1 MSNEDGKSH
10 GGVAMSSAETAV
22 DIMSVTVGLEQKLA
36 HTLHKTAGE
45 VSRLECLDEEQRAE
59 VYAILG
65 AIQNDTRIHC
75 EVAAVLAKA
84 GAGKAMT
91 DA

>member
-1 MSNEDGKSH
+1 
-10 GGVAMSSAETAV
+10 MSSAESSV
-22 DIMSVTVGLEQKLA
+22 DMMSVTVGLEQKLA
-36 HTLHKTAGE
+36 HTLNKTAGE

-75 EVAAVLAKA
+75 ELAAVLAKA
-84 GAGKAMT
+84 DAGKAIA